1 MNKLAYSFPDNNY
14 ENLSYKSKNSLK
26 EFLGN
31 TIYVKKENYFMRYI
45 YLDLYDKEI
54 DGIYTKHNEI
64 NLNTKE
70 IIDFN
75 DLVKELNKPII
86 NNDNNDLLAHI
97 IFKNF
102 AEEEIETNTP
112 FILEIKK
119 KF

>member
-102 AEEEIETNTP
+102 AEEEIETNTH